1 MESQRNQGTL
11 FSAAATKLRSTES
24 EASEGS
30 NEEAHTSSVS
40 PHGQSRFHELSV
52 FSEFMDV
59 PYLFLRDTGDGRN
72 RVASPRAGLQVDI
85 G

>member
-24 EASEGS
+24 EGS

-40 PHGQSRFHELSV
+40 PHGQSKFHELSV
-52 FSEFMDV
+52 FSEFMGV